1 MDFEQSSTSSSES
14 EKEWYERL
22 DKEMKLLIQNLYA
35 IESSIVSVS
44 KEKSAIWRGRRWRRI
59 KAQKLDDLKKQRID
73 ISKSH
78 RSLHD
83 LRAKSNYGRMLQS
96 EKDKL
101 RSKRQSER
109 DKAKYLREQEKA
121 SFLRESSTKNSSS
134 VSNART
140 YYYDDDDDD
149 DYSAPS
155 LDELAKDWGYG
166 SWGEFGETID

>member
-1 MDFEQSSTSSSES
+1 MKFEQSNTSSSES

-22 DKEMKLLIQNLYA
+22 GKEMKLLLQNLSE
-35 IESSIVSVS
+35 IESSIALIS
-44 KEKSAIWRGRRWRRI
+44 KEKSPIWRRRRWRRI
-59 KAQKLDDLKKQRID
+59 KAQKLDDLEKQRID

-78 RSLHD
+78 RSLNV

-109 DKAKYLREQEKA
+109 DKARNARK
-121 SFLRESSTKNSSS
+121 SSATNSSK
-134 VSNART
+134 VSDARA

-155 LDELAKDWGYG
+155 LDELAQDWGYD

>member
-44 KEKSAIWRGRRWRRI
+44 KEKSPIWRRRRWRRI

-109 DKAKYLREQEKA
+109 DKARNARK
-121 SFLRESSTKNSSS
+121 SSAKNSSK
-134 VSNART
+134 VSDARA